1 MISVGIIGGTGYT
14 GKYLINFCNQ
24 HPNISDY
31 KIYANKSAG
40 KNLHDVFPEFYG
52 DIKNSRIENISN
64 LDSIH
69 DVYFFALPHGESFKY
84 IPKLIK
90 QNKKIIDLGAD
101 YRLDSKEAFTST
113 YKLQHTSPE
122 LLNYKIYGLAEIAK
136 NYSGTNLVANPGCYP
151 TAALLST
158 IPLVKNIPGKIE
170 TISTVSY
177 SGLSGAGKKADT
189 SLLFAE
195 NYNSVKAYNVGTHRH
210 EVEIIQEL
218 NKYKSNTNYSLTTHL
233 LPVFSGIYST
243 TIIHINT
250 TITQEEVDNI
260 FNAEYADSTFV
271 RIRKTP
277 PELKW
282 VTSTNY
288 YDANIK
294 ALDNKIIVTACI
306 DNLIKGA
313 SGQAMQNLNK
323 LFGWKDN
330 LGIQN

>member
-1 MISVGIIGGTGYT
+1 MISVGIIGGSGYT
-14 GKYLINFCNQ
+14 GKHIINFCNN
-24 HPNISDY
+24 HPSISDL

-40 KNLHDVFPEFYG
+40 KTLYEIFPEFY
-52 DIKNSRIENISN
+52 KNVQDSKIENISN
-64 LDSIH
+64 LSLTH
-69 DVYFFALPHGESFKY
+69 DVYFFALPHGESLKY
-84 IPKLIK
+84 IPKLLE

-101 YRLDSKEAFTST
+101 FRLDNEIAFEKT
-113 YKLQHTSPE
+113 YKLKHPVPE
-122 LLNYKIYGLAEIAK
+122 LLKSKIYGLAEITK
-136 NYSGTNLVANPGCYP
+136 NYSQANLIANPGCYP

-158 IPLVKNIPGKIE
+158 IPLVKNIPDKIE
-170 TISTVSY
+170 SIATVSY

-210 EVEIIQEL
+210 EVEIAQEL
-218 NKYKSNTNYSLTTHL
+218 NKYKENINYSLTTHL

-243 TIIHINT
+243 TIIQLNKST
-250 TITQEEVDNI
+250 TQKEVDDI
-260 FNAEYADSTFV
+260 FQSEYLNSIFV

-282 VTSTNY
+282 VIGTNY
-288 YDANIK
+288 YDTNVT

-313 SGQAMQNLNK
+313 SGQAVQNMNK
-323 LFGWKDN
+323 LFGWKEN